1 MVVVTRTQP
10 CAHILQQC
18 DGVQTTMNG
27 ITSPWPWSHPEH
39 LLRDVSFSSVTVYMT
54 FEAEEHNMEQE
65 ALLTA
70 AFSRSKIISEGSSQF
85 RHS

>member
-1 MVVVTRTQP
+1 MVTQL

-18 DGVQTTMNG
+18 DGVQTTMNS
-27 ITSPWPWSHPEH
+27 ITTSPWPWSHPEH
-39 LLRDVSFSSVTVYMT
+39 LLRDVSFSSMTVYMT

-70 AFSRSKIISEGSSQF
+70 AFSGSKIMSEGSCQF
-85 RHS
+85 RHSWN